1 MTHNYL
7 IKFILANNLSQP
19 EVADYLGVGKAFI
32 SQVERGVSKLP
43 LDKNPTVSHDRV
55 GTIRKITTEI
65 MVQY

>member
-7 IKFILANNLSQP
+7 IKFRLANNLSQP
-19 EVADYLGVGKAFI
+19 EAADYLGVGKAFI
-32 SQVERGVSKLP
+32 S
-43 LDKNPTVSHDRV
+43 DFIINPTVSHDRV